1 MLNYNKQN
9 ILSNSSH
16 LIFLCVFLTAPF
28 SSCGGGSPE
37 RANEMAE
44 LIGVGGARS
53 PDNNQ
58 SDSQDSIAVSNP

>member
-1 MLNYNKQN
+1 MSFLPL
-9 ILSNSSH
+9 LS
-16 LIFLCVFLTAPF
+16 LAG
-28 SSCGGGSPE
+28 GGGSPE

-53 PDNNQ
+53 PDNSQ